1 MDELRFVIP
10 GECRTKKNH
19 MMIAGAGARCPVCK
33 KPQKQWIR
41 QGTAHDT
48 YAKKA
53 VLLLRPRPKKPI
65 DYPINVKCLFYMATR
80 RKVDA
85 LNLQATID
93 DLLIEAGI
101 IEDDNSTIIVAHD
114 GSRVRYDKEHPRTEI
129 YITEMEDDGE

>member
-1 MDELRFVIP
+1 
-10 GECRTKKNH
+10 
-19 MMIAGAGARCPVCK
+19 
-33 KPQKQWIR
+33 
-41 QGTAHDT
+41 
-48 YAKKA
+48 
-53 VLLLRPRPKKPI
+53 
-65 DYPINVKCLFYMATR
+65 MATR

-101 IEDDNSTIIVAHD
+101 IEDDNSKIIVAHD

>member
-1 MDELRFVIP
+1 MDEIRFVIP
-10 GECRTKKNH
+10 GECRTKKNS
-19 MMIAGAGARCPVCK
+19 MMIAGAGTKCPVCK

-53 VLLLRPRPKKPI
+53 ALLLRPRPPKPI
-65 DYPINVKCLFYMATR
+65 DTPINVKCLFYMATR

-101 IEDDNSTIIVAHD
+101 IEDDNSKIIVAHD
-114 GSRVRYDKEHPRTEI
+114 GTRVLFDKEKPRTEI
-129 YITEMEDDGE
+129 YITEMEDEGK